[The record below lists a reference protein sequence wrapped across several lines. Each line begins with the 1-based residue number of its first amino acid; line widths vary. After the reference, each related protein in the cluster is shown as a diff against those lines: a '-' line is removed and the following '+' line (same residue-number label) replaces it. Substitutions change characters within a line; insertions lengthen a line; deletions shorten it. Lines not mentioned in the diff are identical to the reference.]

1 MAADLLK
8 YQIALTLIPGI
19 GDIVG
24 KKLVAYCGGVEAVF
38 NENKNALLKIP
49 GIGRATVNSIMSQKV
64 LHKAEAEIS
73 FIEKRNIRPLFYTD
87 KEYPAR
93 LLNCEDGP
101 LLLYYKGNADLN
113 VPRVIGFVGT
123 RKATN
128 QGRTICERFIEGL
141 KTKDVL
147 VVSGLAYGIDSC
159 SHKAALDSGL
169 KTVGVLGHGLDRIY
183 PAQNKKLATSMLD
196 NGGLLTEFLPNTTP
210 DRENFPKRN
219 RIVAGMCDAIVVI
232 ESASR
237 GGALITAGIANSYNR
252 DVFAIPGRVN
262 DEYSMGCNMLI
273 KSNRA
278 ALAESAKDIAYI
290 MGWDDLK
297 VNVKK
302 QRDLFLQLN
311 GDQKIIFEIIE
322 DVKEISVDKL
332 VIQTA
337 LPASKVAA
345 ALLMLEFEGLIQSL
359 PGKLYKAY

>member
-1 MAADLLK
+1 MASDLLK

-38 NENKNALLKIP
+38 NENRNALLKIP
-49 GIGRATVNSIMSQKV
+49 GIGRATVNSIISQKV
-64 LHKAEAEIS
+64 LHKVEAEIS
-73 FIEKRNIRPLFYTD
+73 FIEKKNIQPLFYTD
-87 KEYPAR
+87 KDYPAR
-93 LLNCEDGP
+93 LLNCEDSP

-113 VPRVIGFVGT
+113 APRVIGFVGS

-128 QGRTICERFIEGL
+128 QGRVICERFIEGL
-141 KTKDVL
+141 KSKDVL
-147 VVSGLAYGIDSC
+147 IVSGLAYGIDSC

-237 GGALITAGIANSYNR
+237 GGALITA
-252 DVFAIPGRVN
+252 
-262 DEYSMGCNMLI
+262 
-273 KSNRA
+273 
-278 ALAESAKDIAYI
+278 
-290 MGWDDLK
+290 
-297 VNVKK
+297 
-302 QRDLFLQLN
+302 
-311 GDQKIIFEIIE
+311 
-322 DVKEISVDKL
+322 
-332 VIQTA
+332 
-337 LPASKVAA
+337 
-345 ALLMLEFEGLIQSL
+345 
-359 PGKLYKAY
+359 